1 MQKFIKKI
9 SDVSS
14 QEMLVRCCLVWSV
27 KKDLN
32 HKIAQL
38 ITLTDHTD
46 CCWGN
51 SGLNTCINCKIIF
64 SIDTGV
70 WE

>member
-46 CCWGN
+46 CC
-51 SGLNTCINCKIIF
+51 
-64 SIDTGV
+64 
-70 WE
+70 